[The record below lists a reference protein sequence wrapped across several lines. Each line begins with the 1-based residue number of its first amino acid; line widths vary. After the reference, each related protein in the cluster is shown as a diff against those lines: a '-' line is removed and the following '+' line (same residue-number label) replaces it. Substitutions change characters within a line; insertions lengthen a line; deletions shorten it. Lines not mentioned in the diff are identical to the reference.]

1 VVAIGARSKR
11 STIEG
16 EESMSEHARRSE
28 PAKITSNGVELV
40 YDTFGEPDAPPMLL
54 IMGLGC
60 QMIDWKDGF
69 CSLLAGKGFRV
80 IRFDNRDVGQ
90 STLFEEAGHPQIPEL
105 IEAMQRGEPVEA
117 PYLLSDLV
125 ADTVGLLD
133 AIGVEQTHV
142 VGLSMGGM
150 IAQLM
155 AAGHPDRV
163 LTLTSIMSTTGE
175 PGLPTSTP
183 EAWACLTAPLESELG
198 PYLEQYISKWQVY
211 AGPKYP
217 IDPSLA
223 REHASRLFE
232 RGIHNAGRDRQLA
245 GILASGSRRE
255 ALASVTCPSLVIHGD
270 SDPVVRVEA
279 GIATADA
286 IEGAELLVFEGMG
299 HDLAKGLWPRVV
311 DAIARH
317 AGR

>member
-1 VVAIGARSKR
+1 MSATVRHPEAAR
-11 STIEG
+11 
-16 EESMSEHARRSE
+16 
-28 PAKITSNGVELV
+28 ITTNGIELV
-40 YDTFGEPDAPPMLL
+40 YDTFGEPDAPPILL

-60 QMIDWKDGF
+60 QMIDWKDEF
-69 CSLLAGKGFRV
+69 CSLLAGRGFRV

-90 STLFEEAGHPQIPEL
+90 STRFDQAGQPQIGEMM
-105 IEAMQRGEPVEA
+105 EAMQRGETVEA

-125 ADTVGLLD
+125 ADAVGLLD
-133 AIGVEQTHV
+133 ALGVEETHV

-150 IAQLM
+150 IGQLM

-183 EAWACLTAPLESELG
+183 EAWACLTAPLETEIE
-198 PYLEQYISKWQVY
+198 PFVEQYISKWQVY
-211 AGPKYP
+211 AGPRYP
-217 IDPSLA
+217 IDPGLA

-232 RGIHNAGRDRQLA
+232 RGIHQAGRDRQLA
-245 GILASGSRRE
+245 AILASGSRRE
-255 ALASVTCPSLVIHGD
+255 ALASVTCPALVIHGD
-270 SDPVVRVEA
+270 SDPVVRLEA

-299 HDLAKGLWPRVV
+299 HDLAKGLWPQVV

>member
-1 VVAIGARSKR
+1 MTDAIPHTGPARVK
-11 STIEG
+11 
-16 EESMSEHARRSE
+16 A
-28 PAKITSNGVELV
+28 NGIELV

-69 CSLLAGKGFRV
+69 CSLLAGRGFRV
-80 IRFDNRDVGQ
+80 VRFDNRDVGQ
-90 STLFEEAGHPQIPEL
+90 STRFEEGGHPQIGEM
-105 IEAMQRGEPVEA
+105 IEAMQRGEAVEA

-125 ADTVGLLD
+125 ADAIGLLD
-133 AIGVEQTHV
+133 ALGIEKAHV

-175 PGLPTSTP
+175 PGLPVSTP
-183 EAWACLTAPLESELG
+183 EAWACLTAPLETELG
-198 PYLEQYISKWQVY
+198 PFLEQYVAKWSVY

-217 IDPSLA
+217 IDPELA
-223 REHASRLFE
+223 RDHATRLFE
-232 RGIHNAGRDRQLA
+232 RGTHSAGRDRQMA
-245 GILASGSRRE
+245 AILASGSRRE
-255 ALASVTCPSLVIHGD
+255 ALRSVTCPALVIHGD
-270 SDPVVRVEA
+270 SDPVVRIEA
-279 GIATADA
+279 GKATADA
-286 IEGAELLVFEGMG
+286 IGGAELLVIEGMG
-299 HDLAKGLWPRVV
+299 HDLARGVWLRVA

>member
-1 VVAIGARSKR
+1 MTDVVPHTPPARVK
-11 STIEG
+11 
-16 EESMSEHARRSE
+16 A
-28 PAKITSNGVELV
+28 NGIELV
-40 YDTFGEPDAPPMLL
+40 YDTFGEADAPSMLL

-60 QMIDWKDGF
+60 QMIDWKDEF
-69 CSLLAGKGFRV
+69 CAMLAGRGFRV

-90 STLFEEAGHPQIPEL
+90 STIFSEAGHPKIDAML
-105 IEAMQRGEPVEA
+105 EAMQRGETVEA

-133 AIGVEQTHV
+133 ALGIEKTHV

-183 EAWACLTAPLESELG
+183 EAWACLTAPLETELEPFLRHYLFKWRVYSG
-198 PYLEQYISKWQVY
+198 PR
-211 AGPKYP
+211 YP
-217 IDPSLA
+217 IDPGA
-223 REHASRLFE
+223 AQDHASRIFA
-232 RGIHNAGRDRQLA
+232 RGIHCAGRDRQLA
-245 GILASGSRRE
+245 AILASGSRKE
-255 ALASVTCPSLVIHGD
+255 ALASVTCPALVIHGD
-270 SDPVVRVEA
+270 SDPVVRIEA
-279 GIATADA
+279 GRATANA
-286 IEGAELLVFEGMG
+286 IAGAELLAFEGMG
-299 HDLAKGLWPRVV
+299 HELAKGLWPQVV